1 MTYRTHHLL
10 GALIGTAIAPGVGT
24 VIGGLEGTGSKA
36 DTSTDSSS
44 YTYPVQDEITTKAT
58 ITLEDLESKDVFPV
72 EFDCNSDLNDTRK
85 KLYNFKPKPIPVSSH
100 PDSEKM
106 DPFQQV
112 EELKKL
118 LDERIITQAEFDR
131 KKKQL
136 LDL

>member
-1 MTYRTHHLL
+1 M
-10 GALIGTAIAPGVGT
+10 
-24 VIGGLEGTGSKA
+24 IGGLEGTGSKT

-44 YTYPVQDEITTKAT
+44 YTCPVQDEITTKAT

-72 EFDCNSDLNDTRK
+72 EFDCNSDLNDTLK
-85 KLYNFKPKPIPVSSH
+85 KFYVFKPKPVPVSRQ

-106 DPFQQV
+106 DSFQQV

-118 LDERIITQAEFDR
+118 LDEGIITQAEFDR